1 MLRAVR
7 SVGVNQD
14 SSNQLWWLHTHPLS
28 WPTSSSPRSRVPVF
42 MELSH
47 RLLMLSLQGHARL
60 MQAVFMGIWVGASG
74 TSSAPIDKTSQEI
87 MTVRG
92 GKEKVQF

>member
-1 MLRAVR
+1 M
-7 SVGVNQD
+7 
-14 SSNQLWWLHTHPLS
+14 W
-28 WPTSSSPRSRVPVF
+28 
-42 MELSH
+42 
-47 RLLMLSLQGHARL
+47 L

-74 TSSAPIDKTSQEI
+74 MSSAPIDKTSQEI